1 MAELVWEGK
10 YRDGA
15 VVEPPREVVRLDT
28 DEVHEGG
35 PARERGQGR
44 EGREGEGEG
53 MAPWRNRLV
62 LGDQARVLPTLARE
76 LAGQVAL
83 VYVDPPFETGG
94 SFDFQAVVHGL
105 PEDTPRVAVPAYR
118 DARGLDAWLA
128 WFYGASRLADDLL
141 AAGGSLYV
149 HLDAH
154 AAHYAKVVLDEVF
167 GPGAFQREI
176 VWRIGWVSGF
186 KSRARGWIR
195 NHDTLLFYAKGGRPA
210 TFHKEYIPYPAGYL
224 RRDGK
229 PPSGRGYP
237 IEDVWNGSDIDRMDS
252 IQIMSFSGEK
262 VGYPTQKNESLVSRI
277 VRASS
282 NPDDLVLDFCVGS
295 GTTAVVAEK
304 LGRRWVACDA
314 SPIAVHATRK
324 RLLRLPHVRPL
335 VVQHVAEPTAEPVR
349 VGPADSRTTAGL
361 ARKLGARVAVEGR
374 SATIE
379 LASFALPR
387 RAIPMSA
394 RAGVAHWSQWIDG
407 WCIDWDHRGGALVAG
422 SRVWRSRG
430 RSDLSLSATHAYD
443 GPGRY
448 VALVK
453 AFDVLGG
460 EATKRLEVEVA

>member
-1 MAELVWEGK
+1 VAELVWDGK
-10 YRDGA
+10 YRSGLRALPARDA
-15 VVEPPREVVRLDT
+15 VPVHT
-28 DEVHEGG
+28 DEVHD
-35 PARERGQGR
+35 GQGA
-44 EGREGEGEG
+44 GS
-53 MAPWRNRLV
+53 PWRNRLV
-62 LGDQARVLPTLARE
+62 LGDQAQVLPTLARE
-76 LAGQVAL
+76 LAGQVSL

-94 SFDFQAVVHGL
+94 DFDFQASIHGS
-105 PEDTPRVAVPAYR
+105 PDEAPRVAVPAYR
-118 DARGLDAWLA
+118 DSRGLDAWLA
-128 WFYGASRLADDLL
+128 WFDGAARLVDDLL
-141 AAGGSLYV
+141 APGASLYV

-154 AAHYAKVVLDEVF
+154 VAHYAKVVLDEIF

-210 TFHKEYIPYPAGYL
+210 TFHKEYIPYPPGYV

-229 PPSGRGYP
+229 PPRGAGYP
-237 IEDVWNGSDIDRMDS
+237 VEDVWNGSDVDRLDS

-262 VGYPTQKNESLVSRI
+262 VGYPTQKNEALVARI

-282 NPDDLVLDFCVGS
+282 NPGDLVLDFCVGS

-324 RLLRLPHVRPL
+324 RLLRLPQVGPL
-335 VVQHVAEPTAEPVR
+335 VVQHAGARPSSPTAAGEEAR
-349 VGPADSRTTAGL
+349 GRPASRQPGARDGH
-361 ARKLGARVAVEGR
+361 RKLGARVAVDGR

-387 RAIPMSA
+387 RAVPPSA
-394 RAGVAHWSQWIDG
+394 RAVVAHWSQWIDG
-407 WCIDWDHRGGALVAG
+407 WCIDWDHRGGALVTG
-422 SRVWRSRG
+422 SRVWRSRAQAG
-430 RSDLSLSATHAYD
+430 LPLSATHAYV

-460 EATKRLEVEVA
+460 EAVKRLEVEVA

>member
-1 MAELVWEGK
+1 MAEIVWDGK
-10 YRDGA
+10 YRDGVRVLPSRGA
-15 VVEPPREVVRLDT
+15 VPLHT
-28 DEVHEGG
+28 DEVHG
-35 PARERGQGR
+35 
-44 EGREGEGEG
+44 GEGTTS
-53 MAPWRNRLV
+53 WRNRLV
-62 LGDQARVLPTLARE
+62 LGDQVDVLPTLASE
-76 LAGQVAL
+76 LSGKVSL

-94 SFDFQAVVHGL
+94 DFDFQASVHGAAG
-105 PEDTPRVAVPAYR
+105 DAPRVAVPAYR
-118 DARGLDAWLA
+118 DSRGLDAWLA
-128 WFYGASRLADDLL
+128 WFDGASRLTSDLL
-141 AAGGSLYV
+141 ADGGSLYV

-154 AAHYAKVVLDEVF
+154 VAHYAKVVLDEVF
-167 GPGAFQREI
+167 GPAAFQREI

-210 TFHKEYIPYPAGYL
+210 TFHKEYIPYPPGYV

-237 IEDVWNGSDIDRMDS
+237 IEDVWNASDIDRMDS

-282 NPDDLVLDFCVGS
+282 SPGDLVLDFCVGS

-314 SPIAVHATRK
+314 SPIAVHTTRK
-324 RLLRLPHVRPL
+324 RLLRLPQVRPL
-335 VVQHVAEPTAEPVR
+335 VVQHAGEPSSASPLRTQPGRARPR
-349 VGPADSRTTAGL
+349 SSSGP
-361 ARKLGARVAVEGR
+361 RKLGARVAVDGR

-387 RAIPMSA
+387 RAVTPAA
-394 RAGVAHWSQWIDG
+394 RSGVAHWSQWLEG
-407 WCIDWDHRGGALVAG
+407 WCIDWDHRGGALVTG
-422 SRVWRSRG
+422 SRVWRPRAQS
-430 RSDLSLSATHAYD
+430 SLALSATHAYD
-443 GPGRY
+443 SPGRY

>member
-1 MAELVWEGK
+1 VAELVWEGK
-10 YRDGA
+10 YERGVRVLPA
-15 VVEPPREVVRLDT
+15 RAPVVLHT
-28 DEVHEGG
+28 DEVHEGDGAGG
-35 PARERGQGR
+35 P
-44 EGREGEGEG
+44 
-53 MAPWRNRLV
+53 WKNRLV
-62 LGDQARVLPTLARE
+62 LGDQADVLPTLASD
-76 LAGQVAL
+76 LAGQVSL

-94 SFDFQAVVHGL
+94 EFDFQASVHGSPARGSRL
-105 PEDTPRVAVPAYR
+105 RGDDVPRLAVPAYR
-118 DARGLDAWLA
+118 DSRGLDAWLA
-128 WFYGASRLADDLL
+128 WFDGAMRAAFDLL
-141 AAGGSLYV
+141 AVGGSLYV

-154 AAHYAKVVLDEVF
+154 VAHYAKVVLDEVF

-210 TFHKEYIPYPAGYL
+210 TFHKEYIPYPPGYV

-229 PPSGRGYP
+229 PPRGRGYP
-237 IEDVWNGSDIDRMDS
+237 IEDVWNGSDVDRMDS

-262 VGYPTQKNESLVSRI
+262 VGYPTQKNESLVSRV

-282 NPDDLVLDFCVGS
+282 SPGDLVLDFCVGS

-304 LGRRWVACDA
+304 LGRRWIACDA
-314 SPIAVHATRK
+314 SSIAVHATRK
-324 RLLRLPHVRPL
+324 RLMRLPQVRPL
-335 VVQHVAEPTAEPVR
+335 VVQRAGEREPGSSDGARDGDACEPPR
-349 VGPADSRTTAGL
+349 GGP
-361 ARKLGARVAVEGR
+361 RKLSARVAVAGR

-379 LASFALPR
+379 LASFALPP
-387 RAIPMSA
+387 RAVPPSA

-407 WCIDWDHRGGALVAG
+407 WCIDWDHRGGAMVTLATG
-422 SRVWRSRG
+422 SRVWRSRAQAG
-430 RSDLSLSATHAYD
+430 LPLSATHAYD

-460 EATKRLEVEVA
+460 EAVKRLEVEVA